1 MQEILSTKHNVTP
14 AQVLWNRRR
23 VRDELLADTGGLLQ
37 RLRPRLLRLAQL
49 RGVPFDALEDV
60 VQETLLEAWKHR
72 DRLQSLEGMQPWVE
86 EICRNVCRRHAR
98 RYWTDAQHA
107 IMILTP
113 SSLDEDESGEAE
125 ASFLETL
132 PDGRTLDL
140 SEEMSRQDMTVLLNQ
155 ALGSLTASAREV
167 VELCYLKEMPQREAA
182 ARLGISLSALE
193 ARLHRARLQ
202 LKQILS
208 GPLRRD
214 AVALGLA
221 LDGDPYE
228 GWQETRLW
236 CSLCGRRR
244 LLGTFIPQPDGS
256 VNLHLECPDCRQRY
270 GVKSVHSMGL
280 VQLGKLRAFRPAWK
294 RTVQGLSDQLI
305 EALAR
310 GWYPCTCCGAP
321 ASIQVITSS
330 EVSYSKGW
338 KPQAP
343 YQFWVGWQC
352 LRCGESM
359 HPALTADELTYWSHP
374 LARRFILEH
383 PRWVSLPDKPVE
395 YRGQAAIH
403 FQLADVMSADHL
415 DVLADRRTLRI
426 LAVS

>member
-23 VRDELLADTGGLLQ
+23 VQEALLADKEGLLQ

-49 RGVPFDALEDV
+49 RGVPFDAVEDV

-98 RYWTDAQHA
+98 RYWTDMQHA
-107 IMILTP
+107 TMLLT
-113 SSLDEDESGEAE
+113 SSPFDEDEPGEAE

-132 PDGRTLDL
+132 PDGQTLDL
-140 SEEMSRQDMTVLLNQ
+140 SEELSRQDMTILLNQ
-155 ALGSLTASAREV
+155 ALGSLPEAARQI
-167 VELCYLKEMPQREAA
+167 VELCYLREMPQREAA
-182 ARLGISLSALE
+182 ARLGLSLSALE
-193 ARLHRARLQ
+193 ARLHRARVQ
-202 LKQILS
+202 LRQILS
-208 GPLRRD
+208 GPLRQD

-221 LDGDPYE
+221 LDEDPGE

-244 LLGTFIPQPDGS
+244 LLGTFVPQPDGS
-256 VNLHLECPDCRQRY
+256 VNLHLECPDCRRRY

-280 VQLGKLRAFRPAWK
+280 VQLGKLCAFRPAWK
-294 RTVQGLSDQLI
+294 RTMQGLSDQLTR
-305 EALAR
+305 ALAR
-310 GWYPCTCCGAP
+310 GWYPCTRCGAP
-321 ASIQVITSS
+321 ASIRVMSSS
-330 EVSYSKGW
+330 EVGSAKGYE
-338 KPQAP
+338 PQVP

-352 LRCGESM
+352 SRCGEKCM
-359 HPALTADELTYWSHP
+359 ALSADELAYWSHP
-374 LARRFILEH
+374 LARQFVLEH
-383 PRWVSLPDKPVE
+383 PRWVSLPDRPIE
-395 YRGQAAIH
+395 YQEQAAIH
-403 FQLADVMSADHL
+403 FRLADVTSADHL